1 MTAESEEYS
10 INKNLDDVKDDIR
23 QGLKNEPDILKLFDI
38 LDKEIITCNKDALEK
53 ITYSDTRKDLQW
65 ILDL

>member
-1 MTAESEEYS
+1 MTAESEEHS

-53 ITYSDTRKDLQW
+53 ITYT
-65 ILDL
+65 LD

>member
-1 MTAESEEYS
+1 MTCSISIMTAESEEHS

-53 ITYSDTRKDLQW
+53 ITYT
-65 ILDL
+65 LD

>member
-1 MTAESEEYS
+1 MTCSISIMTAESEEYS

-38 LDKEIITCNKDALEK
+38 LDKEIATCNKDTLEK
-53 ITYSDTRKDLQW
+53 ITYT
-65 ILDL
+65 LD

>member
-1 MTAESEEYS
+1 MAAESEEYS

-53 ITYSDTRKDLQW
+53 MTYA
-65 ILDL
+65 LD

>member
-1 MTAESEEYS
+1 MTAESEEHS

-38 LDKEIITCNKDALEK
+38 LDKEIITCNKDTLEK
-53 ITYSDTRKDLQW
+53 ITCT
-65 ILDL
+65 LD